1 MGILSRNFIPNAY
14 VKSIHEIDFDQ
25 LAENGI
31 KGVITDLD
39 NTLVGWDEADPTPA
53 VIHWF
58 NMLNEKGIKVTVVS
72 NNHQGRVSSFCQPLK
87 VNYIFEAKKPMGKA
101 FKHASER
108 MGLKPEETVVI
119 GDQMMTDVFGGN
131 RRGMYTVM
139 VVPVKKTD
147 GFITKFN
154 RIIERRLLHRYKRKG
169 YIKWEEN

>member
-1 MGILSRNFIPNAY
+1 M
-14 VKSIHEIDFDQ
+14 
-25 LAENGI
+25 
-31 KGVITDLD
+31 
-39 NTLVGWDEADPTPA
+39 
-53 VIHWF
+53 
-58 NMLNEKGIKVTVVS
+58 TVVS